1 MKIKKGFLLREMPGG
16 TSVVVGVGEN
26 SDKLKGYLTLNESGA
41 FIWKILEKGATVD
54 GVVQEIL
61 KEYEVDESVVKAD
74 VAAVVAKLKEIGYDG
89 AITIERE
96 ISGEKQIEDIK
107 KAKKIIEELWNA

>member
-26 SDKLKGYLTLNESGA
+26 SEKLKGYLTLNESGA

-54 GVVQEIL
+54 EIVSEIL
-61 KEYEVDESVVKAD
+61 KEYDVEEGIVKAD
-74 VAAVVAKLKEIGYDG
+74 VTAVVSKLKEIGALD
-89 AITIERE
+89 
-96 ISGEKQIEDIK
+96 D
-107 KAKKIIEELWNA
+107 

>member
-16 TSVVVGVGEN
+16 SSVVVGVGEN

-61 KEYEVDESVVKAD
+61 KEYDVDESVVKAD
-74 VAAVVAKLKEIGYDG
+74 VAAVVAKLKEIGALD
-89 AITIERE
+89 
-96 ISGEKQIEDIK
+96 D
-107 KAKKIIEELWNA
+107 

>member
-26 SDKLKGYLTLNESGA
+26 SEKLKGYLTLNESGA

-54 GVVQEIL
+54 DIVSEIL
-61 KEYEVDESVVKAD
+61 KEYDVEEGIVKAD
-74 VAAVVAKLKEIGYDG
+74 VTAVVSKLKEIGALD
-89 AITIERE
+89 
-96 ISGEKQIEDIK
+96 D
-107 KAKKIIEELWNA
+107 

>member
-26 SDKLKGYLTLNESGA
+26 SNKLKGYLNLNESGA

-54 GVVQEIL
+54 EVVSEIL
-61 KEYEVDESVVKAD
+61 KEYDAHESVVRND
-74 VAAVVAKLKEIGYDG
+74 VLSVVSKLKEIGALD
-89 AITIERE
+89 
-96 ISGEKQIEDIK
+96 D
-107 KAKKIIEELWNA
+107 

>member
-26 SDKLKGYLTLNESGA
+26 SEKLKGYLTLNESGA

-54 GVVQEIL
+54 EIVSEIL
-61 KEYEVDESVVKAD
+61 KEYDVEEGIVKAD
-74 VAAVVAKLKEIGYDG
+74 VTAVVSKLKIYIFPPTFILGF
-89 AITIERE
+89 
-96 ISGEKQIEDIK
+96 
-107 KAKKIIEELWNA
+107 N

>member
-26 SDKLKGYLTLNESGA
+26 SEKLKGYLTLNESGA

-54 GVVQEIL
+54 DIVSEIL
-61 KEYEVDESVVKAD
+61 KEYDVEEGIVKAD
-74 VAAVVAKLKEIGYDG
+74 VTDVVSKLKEIGALD
-89 AITIERE
+89 
-96 ISGEKQIEDIK
+96 D
-107 KAKKIIEELWNA
+107 